1 MTPVPED
8 LAQWAISREG
18 DRLHFHA
25 TGVAFADKGVLI
37 LGPSGSGK
45 STLALELMALGAAL
59 VSDDGVWLEAGQ
71 LCRPKTA
78 PALIE
83 ARGIGLLNAG
93 PLCPSAPLAAVVDL
107 ARAEPERLPP
117 RRLVSVH
124 DQPAMLILGAEQH
137 RLAVSLVHLLRYGK
151 ADV

>member
-1 MTPVPED
+1 MPED
-8 LAQWAISREG
+8 LAQRAISRVG
-18 DRLHFHA
+18 GRLFFHA
-25 TGVAFADKGVLI
+25 TGVAVAGKGVMI

-45 STLALELMALGAAL
+45 STLALELIALGAGL

-71 LCRPKTA
+71 LCRPSAA

-93 PLCPSAPLAAVVDL
+93 PLCPSAPLVAVVDL
-107 ARAEPERLPP
+107 SRAEPERLPP
-117 RRLVSVH
+117 HRLVSVH
-124 DQPAMLILGAEQH
+124 DQTAMLILGAEQH
-137 RLAVSLVHLLRYGK
+137 RLAVSLFHLFRYGR